1 MPEFKHAYSPFKN
14 HQHSQC
20 IHHALCS
27 AEKLCKENGFRLT
40 NVRKRVLELIWESHQ
55 ALGAY
60 AILEQLGQEGVK
72 PAPPTVYRALDF
84 LLDAGLVHRINSLNA
99 YIGCNH
105 PKDHHHGSY
114 FLICQH
120 CRIVAEIHDQAIDE
134 EISALAKRE
143 AFIVCERAL
152 EISGI
157 CQRCQ
162 ENGHAG

>member
-1 MPEFKHAYSPFKN
+1 MPKLKSSPFKK

-20 IHHALCS
+20 IRDALHS
-27 AEKLCKENGFRLT
+27 AEGLCKKNGFRLS

-60 AILEQLGQEGVK
+60 AILEQLGKEGVK

-84 LLDAGLVHRINSLNA
+84 LLEAGLVHRINSLNA

-105 PKDHHHGSY
+105 PKDSHHGSY

-120 CRIVAEIHDQAIDE
+120 CHIVAEIHDKRIDE
-134 EISALAKRE
+134 EVASLAERERFSIS
-143 AFIVCERAL
+143 ERAL
-152 EISGI
+152 EISGT
-157 CQRCQ
+157 CQHCQ
-162 ENGHAG
+162 ETQHAR